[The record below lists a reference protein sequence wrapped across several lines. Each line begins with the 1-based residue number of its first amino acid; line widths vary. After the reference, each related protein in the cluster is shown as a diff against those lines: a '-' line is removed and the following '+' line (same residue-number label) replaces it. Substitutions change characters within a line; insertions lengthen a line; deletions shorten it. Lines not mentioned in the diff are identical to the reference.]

1 VDARRFNTFAKSLST
16 TGDRR
21 AATRALTAALLATI
35 IGLRQRPAA
44 AGSCRQRR
52 DRCDVTE
59 DCCDHL
65 ACRTIAACYGARRDG
80 TRCCVTHN
88 DRCHDDCDCCGT
100 LLCLNHHCR
109 TT

>member
-1 VDARRFNTFAKSLST
+1 MDARRFDAFAKSLST

-21 AATRALTAALLATI
+21 AATRALTAALLASI
-35 IGLRQRPAA
+35 SLRERPAA
-44 AGSCRQRR
+44 ASSCRQRR

-65 ACRTIAACYGARRDG
+65 ACRTIAACYGARRNG
-80 TRCCVTHN
+80 TRCCATHN

-109 TT
+109 IT